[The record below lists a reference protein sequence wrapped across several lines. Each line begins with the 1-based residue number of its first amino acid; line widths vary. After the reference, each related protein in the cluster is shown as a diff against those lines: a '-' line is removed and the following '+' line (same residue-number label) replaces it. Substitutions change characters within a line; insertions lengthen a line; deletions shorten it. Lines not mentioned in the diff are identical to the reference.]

1 MAGMARSSQL
11 LIRIDTRSAI
21 PPFEQIRAQIS
32 LLVASGRAR
41 PASRLPTIR
50 SLADQLGVAPNTV
63 ARAYR
68 ELELAGIVEARGRA
82 GTFVS
87 VEPPVAFAV
96 IERTERLEHAAATFA
111 HDVVQLGVDSAAAL
125 EAVAG
130 ALRAAEERL
139 RVDDS

>member
-1 MAGMARSSQL
+1 MARVPHL

-32 LLVASGRAR
+32 LLVASGRTR

-50 SLADQLGVAPNTV
+50 SLADQLAVAPNTV

-68 ELELAGIVEARGRA
+68 ELEAAGIVDARGRA

-87 VEPPVAFAV
+87 AEPTVAFAV
-96 IERTERLEHAAATFA
+96 VERNERLEHAAATFA

-130 ALRAAEERL
+130 ALRSAERRL
-139 RVDDS
+139 QIADS